1 MAGLIP
7 AIRLNSL
14 GRSRFYP
21 LYHRFALSQDGRR
34 ELIPGLRRRA
44 SVHLCSLAGEFE
56 FDEVPDDGRAAE
68 KHSALRLALSQL
80 GGGGD
85 SSSDSMSYMQ
95 QFFGSRSA
103 PVVSTGSL
111 KLDIALGVG
120 GLPKNLLLLSF
131 QGRMVE
137 IYGQEASGK
146 TTLALH
152 VIKEAQKRGGY
163 CAYLDVEN
171 ALDSSLVEAVGVD
184 TDNLLIS
191 PPDSAENMLSVV
203 NTLTKSGS
211 VDVIVVDSV
220 AALVPQHE
228 IDGMIGGCDGDRQSR
243 IMNQALR
250 KIHYSLCQSQTLLL
264 FLNQVRSSVGPE
276 LDRRHVEEVTCGG
289 KALKFYSAVRLRMNR
304 MRLLKT
310 ADKVTGLGVR
320 VEVVKNKLGPALR
333 KAELGIEFGR
343 GFCRVSEVLE
353 LASEYGLITKEGSSY
368 IIRGRVFDSELAAHN
383 HLAKHDGI
391 LDGIVTDLRSQLF
404 PDR

>member
-120 GLPKNLLLLSF
+120 GLPK
-131 QGRMVE
+131 GRMVE

-211 VDVIVVDSV
+211 VDVIVVDS
-220 AALVPQHE
+220 
-228 IDGMIGGCDGDRQSR
+228 
-243 IMNQALR
+243 
-250 KIHYSLCQSQTLLL
+250 
-264 FLNQVRSSVGPE
+264 VRSSVGPE